1 MVRISDIR
9 YIGIRPHHFAEVVI
23 QIVIMFVGGAAFSV
37 TPISGRDWGISIAF
51 GFLSIPVGA
60 LIRTIPNDP
69 IRNLLVS
76 AHLMQDPNTLP
87 VVTPDAEKY
96 NRAIGQVRDNLSTFA
111 NIRGG
116 RSSSIV
122 RVRKRRSTRLH
133 EAGAQFPNV
142 LAMAPAL
149 LAAGIGAGWQ
159 PKQDAALHD
168 PGNSDPSESSV
179 DLWAGK
185 PQLHPK
191 TDNRDPAFK
200 KWGRQIESVPPRGPG
215 D

>member
-1 MVRISDIR
+1 MVRHTH
-9 YIGIRPHHFAEVVI
+9 YFAEVAI

-69 IRNLLVS
+69 IRNLLIS
-76 AHLMQDPNTLP
+76 TRLIQDPNALP
-87 VVTPDAEKY
+87 VVTPDVEKY
-96 NRAIGQVRDNLSTFA
+96 NQAVDQVRDLLSTFA

-116 RSSSIV
+116 RSSIV
-122 RVRKRRSTRLH
+122 RVRKRRSARLH
-133 EAGAQFPNV
+133 EAGVQIPTM

-149 LAAGIGAGWQ
+149 VAAGIGAGWQ
-159 PKQDAALHD
+159 AKQGAALHD
-168 PGNSDPSESSV
+168 PGNSDPSKSSA

-185 PQLHPK
+185 LLLHPN
-191 TDNRDPAFK
+191 TNHNDIAFK
-200 KWGRQIESVPPRGPG
+200 KWGGQIESVRHRGPG

>member
-1 MVRISDIR
+1 
-9 YIGIRPHHFAEVVI
+9 
-23 QIVIMFVGGAAFSV
+23 MFVGGAAFSV

-51 GFLSIPVGA
+51 GFLSIPIGA

-76 AHLMQDPNTLP
+76 VHLMQDPNALP
-87 VVTPDAEKY
+87 VVTPDTDKY
-96 NRAIGQVRDNLSTFA
+96 NQAIDQVRDNLSTFA

-122 RVRKRRSTRLH
+122 RVRKRRSTHLH
-133 EAGAQFPNV
+133 ETGVQIPNV

-159 PKQDAALHD
+159 PKQGAALHD
-168 PGNSDPSESSV
+168 PGNSDPSKSSA

-191 TDNRDPAFK
+191 TDHSDPAFK
-200 KWGRQIESVPPRGPG
+200 KWGRQIKNIRPRGPG

>member
-1 MVRISDIR
+1 MVRHTH
-9 YIGIRPHHFAEVVI
+9 YFAEVAI

-69 IRNLLVS
+69 IRNLLIS
-76 AHLMQDPNTLP
+76 TRLIQDPNALP
-87 VVTPDAEKY
+87 VVTPDAETY
-96 NRAIGQVRDNLSTFA
+96 NQAIDQVRENLSTFA

-122 RVRKRRSTRLH
+122 RVRKRRSARLH
-133 EAGAQFPNV
+133 EAGVQIPTM

-149 LAAGIGAGWQ
+149 VAASVGAGWQ
-159 PKQDAALHD
+159 PKQGAALHD
-168 PGNSDPSESSV
+168 PGNSDPSKSSA

-185 PQLHPK
+185 LQLHPN
-191 TDNRDPAFK
+191 TNHSDLAFK
-200 KWGRQIESVPPRGPG
+200 KWGRQIENVRPRGSG

>member
-1 MVRISDIR
+1 
-9 YIGIRPHHFAEVVI
+9 
-23 QIVIMFVGGAAFSV
+23 MFVGGAAFSV

-60 LIRTIPNDP
+60 LIRTIPNGP
-69 IRNLLVS
+69 IRKLLIS
-76 AHLMQDPNTLP
+76 ARLIRDPNTLP
-87 VVTPDAEKY
+87 VVKTDSEKY
-96 NRAIGQVRDNLSTFA
+96 NQAIDQVRDNLSTFA

-122 RVRKRRSTRLH
+122 RARKRRSVRLH
-133 EAGAQFPNV
+133 EAGVQIPNM

-159 PKQDAALHD
+159 PKQGSALHD
-168 PGNSDPSESSV
+168 PGNSDPSKSSA

-185 PQLHPK
+185 LQLHPN
-191 TDNRDPAFK
+191 TDHSDPAFK
-200 KWGRQIESVPPRGPG
+200 KWGRQIENVRPRGSG

>member
-1 MVRISDIR
+1 LVRIDDIW
-9 YIGIRPHHFAEVVI
+9 YIVTRPHHFAEVGI
-23 QIVIMFVGGAAFSV
+23 QVAIMFVGGAAFSV

-60 LIRTIPNDP
+60 LIRTIPNGP
-69 IRNLLVS
+69 IRKILIQLQ
-76 AHLMQDPNTLP
+76 LMQDPNALP
-87 VVTPDAEKY
+87 VTAPDTEKY
-96 NRAIGQVRDNLSTFA
+96 NQAIDQVRDNLSTFA

-122 RVRKRRSTRLH
+122 RVRKRRSVRLQ
-133 EAGAQFPNV
+133 EAGVQIPNM

-149 LAAGIGAGWQ
+149 VAAGIGAGWQ
-159 PKQDAALHD
+159 PKLGAALHD
-168 PGNSDPSESSV
+168 PGNSDPSKSSA

-185 PQLHPK
+185 LQLHPS
-191 TDNRDPAFK
+191 TNHDDPAFK
-200 KWGRQIESVPPRGPG
+200 KWGRQIENVQPRGSG